1 MQGLP
6 PLDMETNTL
15 YKKGIRTHLLTTTV
29 RATRS
34 YSFNIGLAGVVE
46 IVAYFG
52 SMLTSLHI
60 GRMLVITRIVVAA
73 AVVHILYFFAPL
85 LAGSSL
91 GRFIILVL
99 DVLVRVIVAFGNT
112 FLAIYSI

>member
-1 MQGLP
+1 MLVSALWSLISLSYFISANSQ
-6 PLDMETNTL
+6 LD
-15 YKKGIRTHLLTTTV
+15 
-29 RATRS
+29 ATRS

-60 GRMLVITRIVVAA
+60 GRMLVIRRIVVAA

-85 LAGSSL
+85 LGASSL